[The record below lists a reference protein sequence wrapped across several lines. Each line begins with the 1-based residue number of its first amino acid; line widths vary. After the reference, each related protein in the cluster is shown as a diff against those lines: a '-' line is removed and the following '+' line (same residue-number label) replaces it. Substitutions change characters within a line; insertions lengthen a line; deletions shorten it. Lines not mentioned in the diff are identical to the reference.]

1 MTVDELENYVFDVIE
16 EHYSFL
22 ETELNICRIGK
33 KNWKIK
39 FPYKNLV
46 GNGKTKEEALKDLLL
61 KITDTVLEVA

>member
-1 MTVDELENYVFDVIE
+1 MTVDELEKYVFDVIE

-33 KNWKIK
+33 DIWKIK

-46 GNGKTKEEALKDLLL
+46 GEGKTKEEALNNLLL
-61 KITDTVLEVA
+61 KIADTVLEVA

>member
-33 KNWKIK
+33 DI
-39 FPYKNLV
+39 
-46 GNGKTKEEALKDLLL
+46 
-61 KITDTVLEVA
+61 

>member
-22 ETELNICRIGK
+22 ETELNICRISK
-33 KNWKIK
+33 ENWKIK

-46 GNGKTKEEALKDLLL
+46 GEGKTKEEALKDLLL